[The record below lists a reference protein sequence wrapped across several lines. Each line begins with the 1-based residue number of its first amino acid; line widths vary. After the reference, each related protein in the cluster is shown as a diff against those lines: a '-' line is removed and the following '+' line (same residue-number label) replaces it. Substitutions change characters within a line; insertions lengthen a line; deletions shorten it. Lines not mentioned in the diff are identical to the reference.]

1 FRVNFGLQKLATFSK
16 SYAVLEQPFWSNRLV
31 ETDFLKSLSQ
41 ITEDYL
47 DKTACLQAITDVNI
61 SNTDLIMVAT
71 KICHTIPVLKDPK
84 PAPFLYY
91 HDFLAVF
98 LIARL
103 LRNTVQNIVRLHND
117 YFFLVQEVFFLM
129 KRRLQNIKG
138 YQRRK
143 VPSRNSSDRQ
153 EEVYLMEKD
162 WKSSMLFC
170 LERQKARNKT
180 LQP

>member
-1 FRVNFGLQKLATFSK
+1 
-16 SYAVLEQPFWSNRLV
+16 
-31 ETDFLKSLSQ
+31 
-41 ITEDYL
+41 
-47 DKTACLQAITDVNI
+47 
-61 SNTDLIMVAT
+61 M
-71 KICHTIPVLKDPK
+71 
-84 PAPFLYY
+84 
-91 HDFLAVF
+91 
-98 LIARL
+98 
-103 LRNTVQNIVRLHND
+103 QNIVQLHND

-153 EEVYLMEKD
+153 EEVYLVEKD

-180 LQP
+180 LQS